1 MLPYERSFSHHMWF
15 FPWTDSLLPSSA
27 TYEPLSLFAA
37 ALCLYLFACSL
48 ASRST
53 SMSVPS
59 LRLDE
64 YQGSAPTTW
73 VLEGGSSILEGIG
86 DLASPLAPQRILSL
100 FSRQVEKLG
109 AVWKIGVHLGGV
121 LKGMAAKE

>member
-37 ALCLYLFACSL
+37 ALCLYLFACSP